1 MSVPPRPQPAFP
13 RILWCAASH
22 RDSRS
27 PEGRAAASV
36 QGARPVCPHGG
47 GPEPTQEGGGKTLG
61 FRPPTPGT
69 LLHSVRR
76 PSSGSPVLPP
86 CVLVVCPLCLVLQK
100 CNHTPSHTGLPAWDP
115 YPTVFIHK
123 LLNAQFCSPPSSPSH
138 LAPSFPP
145 SLPPSSLSF
154 PNTKLN
160 KQDKLTALL
169 MFWPWL
175 LARLG
180 DCFAEPGNWL
190 YSSFLG
196 ESLDRGGMLGFPTT
210 QDP

>member
-1 MSVPPRPQPAFP
+1 MTHAVRRAGLRLLCRAPALSVPTAVARSPPKRVEGRHWGSGHPLLGHCCILLEDLHREAQFYHPAF
-13 RILWCAASH
+13 WW
-22 RDSRS
+22 
-27 PEGRAAASV
+27 SV
-36 QGARPVCPHGG
+36 LSALYFKSVTIHQA
-47 GPEPTQEGGGKTLG
+47 TLG
-61 FRPPTPGT
+61 YQLGTPIQQFSST
-69 LLHSVRR
+69 NFLMLNFVLL
-76 PSSGSPVLPP
+76 
-86 CVLVVCPLCLVLQK
+86 PLL
-100 CNHTPSHTGLPAWDP
+100 
-115 YPTVFIHK
+115 
-123 LLNAQFCSPPSSPSH
+123 PSH